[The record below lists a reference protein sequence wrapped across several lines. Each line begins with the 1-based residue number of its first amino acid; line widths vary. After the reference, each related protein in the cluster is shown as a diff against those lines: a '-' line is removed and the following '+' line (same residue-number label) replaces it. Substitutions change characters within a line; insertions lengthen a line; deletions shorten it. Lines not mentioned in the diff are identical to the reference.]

1 MVVLQYKIK
10 KIYRDIVELINRIKK
25 LLKWIPILWHQN
37 DEHYLFSVTV
47 FKEQLINL
55 ANRCERLDYDYH
67 YHRIETIVKLIDKV
81 YNFEYLNAHK
91 DDIKQQYGDYQLI
104 FEITPDGKFYLLPA
118 WDDKLNYTNEEK
130 IMLRKIYTSKFNQSK
145 RKHERAHKL
154 LWKLIEHNIQKW
166 QI

>member
-25 LLKWIPILWHQN
+25 LLKWIPILWNQN

-81 YNFEYLNAHK
+81 YNFEYLKSHIADMK
-91 DDIKQQYGDYQLI
+91 EEYGDFELI
-104 FEITPDGKFYLLPA
+104 FEIGQDGELYVITA
-118 WDDKLNYTNEEK
+118 WDDKLNYSDEEK
-130 IMLRKIYTSKFNQSK
+130 KMLNKIHTSRFEKSK
-145 RKHERAHKL
+145 RIHNKAHKL
-154 LWKLIEHNIQKW
+154 LWKLVEHNIQKW
-166 QI
+166 QM